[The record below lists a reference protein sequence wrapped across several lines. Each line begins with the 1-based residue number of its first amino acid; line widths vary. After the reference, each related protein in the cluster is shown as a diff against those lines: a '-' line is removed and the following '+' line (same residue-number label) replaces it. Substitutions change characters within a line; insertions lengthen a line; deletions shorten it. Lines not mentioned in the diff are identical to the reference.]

1 MVKTYI
7 PTPDFSTAPPPDG
20 PLKLGHVL
28 KSLKPGDFLAPL
40 NRKGGQA
47 VVPIDAE
54 DLMPVDVKLGWR
66 TSRKELLS
74 GDFGIWAQLASV
86 FGVGIDGG
94 VELERGRDDI
104 MSVDRLETYKVRIEY
119 LLG

>member
-7 PTPDFSTAPPPDG
+7 PTPNFSTAPPPDG

-40 NRKGGQA
+40 NRKGA
-47 VVPIDAE
+47 KAIVPIDTE
-54 DLMPVDVKLGWR
+54 DLMPVDVKFGWR

-86 FGVGIDGG
+86 FGIGIEGG
-94 VELERGRDDI
+94 VELERETDD
-104 MSVDRLETYKVRIEY
+104 MLTVDRLETYTVRVEHWHR
-119 LLG
+119 